1 MSHIPVNHPLRT
13 LYRFLAA
20 VAGLYI
26 LVFGVV
32 LFGKTNGNAVFD
44 QNNLVSALG
53 LQGNMGF
60 AVLSIAAGAVILVC
74 TLIGRNIDRA
84 INMVGG
90 IAFMTVG
97 ILMLCLLRT
106 DANFLGFSMTNVVVS
121 FVIGVLLFAAG
132 LYGKTGSA
140 EQAAAEEHARHHH

>member
-44 QNNLVSALG
+44 QNNVVSALG

>member
-13 LYRFLAA
+13 FYRFLAA
-20 VAGLYI
+20 VSGLYI

-32 LFGKTNGNAVFD
+32 AFGKTSGNDLFD
-44 QNNLVSALG
+44 RQDLASALG
-53 LQGNMGF
+53 LRGNLGF
-60 AVLSIAAGAVILVC
+60 ALMSIAAGAVILVC

-90 IAFMTVG
+90 IAFMAVG

-106 DANFLGFSMTNVVVS
+106 DANFLGFSMTNVIVS
-121 FVIGVLLFAAG
+121 FVIGTVLFAAG
-132 LYGKTGSA
+132 LYGKTGTA